1 MFLQEARQNLTVET
15 AASLPSKWTKE
26 ELDGLEKTLREHESW
41 LSEWVEKQKSVK
53 ANQDPVIETTEM
65 KARAKVLET
74 HLHKLWK
81 RKVPRAP
88 KKPVSTSSTTAT
100 TSSTTL
106 ATKATPGVDD
116 DETTVADSDEGEI
129 DGLGDGEQIPMTEEA
144 TTPPKYVHEE
154 L

>member
-1 MFLQEARQNLTVET
+1 MFLQEARQNLTAET

-53 ANQDPVIETTEM
+53 PNQDPVIETTEM

-74 HLHKLWK
+74 HLQKLWK
-81 RKVPRAP
+81 RRVPKAP
-88 KKPVSTSSTTAT
+88 KKPLSTSTTSTMTA
-100 TSSTTL
+100 SSTTL
-106 ATKATPGVDD
+106 AAKATPGVDND
-116 DETTVADSDEGEI
+116 DMEEPVEGEI
-129 DGLGDGEQIPMTEEA
+129 DGLGVEDGEQIPMTEEA
-144 TTPPKYVHEE
+144 RPPKYVHEE